1 MDEAPGWREY
11 YKRMEKESPLLIYYP
26 LCGGGEECI
35 TACPYGE
42 DIWVVKPMRVSLFGV
57 REKVRLRPVM
67 ASPDLC
73 RNCQLCVEACPT
85 GALRPREAPIRHPVL
100 TFIYNALR
108 LPFKGKYNVRFVFRK
123 EHVERFR
130 KNNSVVEARTG
141 GEGE

>member
-1 MDEAPGWREY
+1 MNDAPDWREY
-11 YKRMEKESPLLIYYP
+11 YREMEKSSPLLIRYP

-42 DIWVVKPMRVSLFGV
+42 SIWAVKPMKVSLFGV

-67 ASPDLC
+67 VNPGLC

-85 GALRPREAPIRHPVL
+85 GALRPVDNPVKHPFL
-100 TFIYNALR
+100 TLAYNTLR
-108 LPFKGKYNVRFVFRK
+108 LPFKGKYNVKFVFRK

-130 KNNSVVEARTG
+130 KNNGLEV
-141 GEGE
+141 

>member
-1 MDEAPGWREY
+1 MNDAPDWREY
-11 YKRMEKESPLLIYYP
+11 YREMEKSSPLLIHYP

-42 DIWVVKPMRVSLFGV
+42 SIWAVKPMKVSLFGV

-67 ASPDLC
+67 VNPGLC

-85 GALRPREAPIRHPVL
+85 GALRPVDNPVKHPFL
-100 TFIYNALR
+100 TLAYNTLR
-108 LPFKGKYNVRFVFRK
+108 LPFKGKYNVKFVFRK

-130 KNNSVVEARTG
+130 KNNGLEV
-141 GEGE
+141 